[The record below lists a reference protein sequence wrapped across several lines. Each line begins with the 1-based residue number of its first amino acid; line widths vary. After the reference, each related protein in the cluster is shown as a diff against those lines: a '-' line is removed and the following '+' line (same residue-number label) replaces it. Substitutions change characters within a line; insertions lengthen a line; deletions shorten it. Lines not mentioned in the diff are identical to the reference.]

1 MKLKY
6 YLRGM
11 GIGLLVG
18 VLLHAEREIHHQEV
32 HGMPERGASAYR
44 ELDAVKSVEILH
56 GDDLLGL
63 AGEHYHGDHRGLEG
77 VRTLL

>member
-18 VLLHAEREIHHQEV
+18 VLLMFAAIKILGYEKKDDKCSDKTEV
-32 HGMPERGASAYR
+32 KTEKT
-44 ELDAVKSVEILH
+44 V
-56 GDDLLGL
+56 
-63 AGEHYHGDHRGLEG
+63 
-77 VRTLL
+77 